1 MSDDQQTP
9 EAAPEQ
15 ALPKADLRKAANWY
29 KRGPEPKTLTKAQAE
44 KLLPDAVKA
53 ALGAKA
59 FSHAAA
65 PLSEQGRQYLNQA
78 LRTDVDEWRKE
89 FAAKLRTAADELLD
103 TTMRDIESV
112 PPSARGFLL
121 AVLVDKAQAIENK
134 NAMSGTAVN
143 VQINHFGSGM
153 SKEDLIKR
161 LKGESLPIP
170 VDAEDK

>member
-1 MSDDQQTP
+1 MDDHAQP
-9 EAAPEQ
+9 EAAPEPEKQ
-15 ALPKADLRKAANWY
+15 DLRKVNWY